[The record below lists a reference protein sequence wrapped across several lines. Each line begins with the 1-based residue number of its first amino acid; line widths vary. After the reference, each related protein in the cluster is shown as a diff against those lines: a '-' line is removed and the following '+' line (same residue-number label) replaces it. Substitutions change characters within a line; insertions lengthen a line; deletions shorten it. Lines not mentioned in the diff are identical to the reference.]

1 MSHTLRV
8 YLAVVLGWAAITGA
22 MLRITG
28 IDLDSLTGAA
38 VIAGLHMPSPM
49 VAALIAERG
58 LRRGRLRLTRR
69 GVRPAVPYL
78 LLPAGAVAAFV
89 LLFLGAV
96 LGGGV
101 SDIDAPVN
109 SP

>member
-38 VIAGLHMPSPM
+38 VIAVLHMPSPM
-49 VAALIAERG
+49 VAR
-58 LRRGRLRLTRR
+58 
-69 GVRPAVPYL
+69 
-78 LLPAGAVAAFV
+78 
-89 LLFLGAV
+89 
-96 LGGGV
+96 
-101 SDIDAPVN
+101 
-109 SP
+109 